1 MPSDDMDRAHSRDTR
16 YQNKLRATRSS
27 LIELAE
33 DEQTAQGLADV
44 LVGVAERLKKEE
56 DHIVSRWN

>member
-1 MPSDDMDRAHSRDTR
+1 MSMDDMDRDHSRDTR

-27 LIELAE
+27 LIDLAD
-33 DEQTAQGLADV
+33 DEQTAQGLAEV

>member
-1 MPSDDMDRAHSRDTR
+1 MDDEMVRAHSRDTR
-16 YQNKLRATRSS
+16 YQNKLRATHSA

-33 DEQTAQGLADV
+33 DEQTPQGLADV

-56 DHIVSRWN
+56 DHIVARWN